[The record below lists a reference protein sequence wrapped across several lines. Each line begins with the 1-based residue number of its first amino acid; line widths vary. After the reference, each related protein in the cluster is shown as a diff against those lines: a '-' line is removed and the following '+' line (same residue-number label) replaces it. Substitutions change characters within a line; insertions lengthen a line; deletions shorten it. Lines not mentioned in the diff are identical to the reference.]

1 MVFAQ
6 ATAITGAAP
15 IGTRTV
21 GVGPESFRPHP
32 IHATERIWSETNC
45 YVDLWVELIHVLGA
59 DPRPAMASVLDA
71 GFDGLQWS
79 FVKPQSEDLRELYG
93 IHVNEMNVWKPFRE
107 HVIDNLMH
115 GRLSTVE
122 VDSHWLPDTAG
133 TTYRSGHGKTTIVP
147 LMIDPS
153 QRTMVYLHNSG
164 CYELSDE
171 DFAGVLGI
179 DEHAPLLPPY
189 VEQVAVDLSRLD
201 AGPTAG
207 DGDIATIRA
216 HFARRAPGNPVA
228 DLGRQLITD
237 VEWVQSAG
245 PDAFHL
251 WSFGTF
257 RQLGAT
263 AEIAADVARYLVE
276 RGVVDAGAAVD
287 PFISVAA
294 AAKSGQF
301 RMARAARG
309 RSVDLTES
317 VDAMADGWAAA
328 IDALDT
334 AL

>member
-6 ATAITGAAP
+6 ATAITGAGP
-15 IGTRTV
+15 IGPRTV
-21 GVGPESFRPHP
+21 DIHPETFRPHP
-32 IHATERIWSETNC
+32 MHATERIWSETNC
-45 YVDLWVELIHVLGA
+45 YVDLWVELIHLLGA

-79 FVKPQSEDLRELYG
+79 FVKPQSEDLRNLYG
-93 IHVNEMNVWKPFRE
+93 IHVDEMNVWKPFRE
-107 HVIDNLMH
+107 HLIDNLTH

-147 LMIDPS
+147 LTIDPS
-153 QRTMVYLHNSG
+153 LRTMIYLHNAG
-164 CYELSDE
+164 CYELSGE
-171 DFAGVLGI
+171 DFDGSLGVGPL
-179 DEHAPLLPPY
+179 APLLPPY
-189 VEQVAVDLSRLD
+189 LEQIAVDVERLD
-201 AGPTAG
+201 AGPAV
-207 DGDIATIRA
+207 DDRDIRTITE
-216 HFARRAPGNPVA
+216 HFARRPAGNPVA
-228 DLGRQLITD
+228 DLGRRVVTD
-237 VEWVQSAG
+237 IEWVQSAG

-263 AEIAADVARYLVE
+263 AEIAADIAGYLVE
-276 RGVVDAGAAVD
+276 RGVGDAAAAVE
-287 PFISVAA
+287 PFLAVAT

-309 RSVDLTES
+309 RAVDLTET
-317 VDAMADGWAAA
+317 VDAMTDGWAAA
-328 IDALDT
+328 VDALDA